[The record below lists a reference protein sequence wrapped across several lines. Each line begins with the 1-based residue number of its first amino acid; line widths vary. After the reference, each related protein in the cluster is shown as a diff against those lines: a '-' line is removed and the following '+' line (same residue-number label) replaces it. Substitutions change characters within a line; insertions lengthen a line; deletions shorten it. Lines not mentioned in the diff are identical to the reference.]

1 MKNSMFP
8 EYDVIV
14 VGGGHAGCEAAAAS
28 ANLGSRTLLITMDMT
43 KYGQMSCNPAMGG
56 IAKGQIVRE
65 IDALGG
71 YAGILSDQC
80 TIQFRM
86 LNRSKGPAM
95 WSPRAQID
103 RMRYSE
109 LWRRTLENIDNLDLW
124 QDAVTGLILEEN
136 QVKGVISKV
145 GIHFYG
151 KTVILTNGTFLN
163 GLMHIG
169 RSQME
174 GGRIGEAASY
184 HISDQLSDFG
194 FKTGRLKTGTPVR
207 IDGRSIDFSVLT
219 EQKGENDGYRFSYM
233 EPENYKLNQRSCWIT
248 YTNNSV
254 HTSLVSGFDDSPMYN
269 GTIQSTGP
277 RYCPSIESK
286 LVTFAEKEKHQLY
299 LEPEGETTHEYYLNG
314 FSSSLPW
321 DVQLEALRKISG
333 LENAKIYRPGYA
345 IEYDYF
351 DPTQLLP
358 TLETKLVSHLF
369 FAGQINGTTGYEEA
383 GAQGIMA
390 GINAHLKVH
399 QPEETFILK
408 RDEAYIGVLIDDLVT
423 KGVDEPYRMFTSR
436 AEYRILL
443 RQDNADERLTA
454 KAHALGLASGERIR
468 LLREKLDYRD
478 RIIDFLRK
486 FSIKPLYINDLLE
499 SKESSPLKQP
509 VKLVDILLRPQIGI
523 EDLNFH
529 IKPFHKVIQEIP
541 KGRVKEILE
550 SVEITVKYEGYIQRE
565 KLLADKLLRLENI
578 SIENRFDYHNIQS
591 LSTEA
596 RQKLSSIKPA
606 TIGQASRIPGVS
618 PSDINVLLIMLGR

>member
-1 MKNSMFP
+1 MHELIP

-14 VGGGHAGCEAAAAS
+14 VGGGHAGCEAAAAA

-71 YAGILSDQC
+71 YSGIISDRT
-80 TIQFRM
+80 TIQFRL

-103 RMRYSE
+103 RMRFSE
-109 LWRRTLENIDNLDLW
+109 LWRITLEGIEKLDLW
-124 QDAVTGLILEEN
+124 QDAVIGLLVEEGTVRG
-136 QVKGVISKV
+136 VKTRI
-145 GIHFYG
+145 GIEFRS

-174 GGRIGEAASY
+174 GGRIGEGASY
-184 HISDQLSDFG
+184 NITEQLRTYG
-194 FKTGRLKTGTPVR
+194 FETGRLKTGTPVR
-207 IDGRSIDFSVLT
+207 IDGRTIDFSKLT
-219 EQKGENDGYRFSYM
+219 EQETETGFYKFSYL
-233 EPENYKLNQRSCWIT
+233 PEIKTSLKQRSCWIT
-248 YTNNSV
+248 YTNPVV
-254 HTSLVSGFDDSPMYN
+254 HTLLESGFDDSPMYN

-286 LVTFAEKEKHQLY
+286 LVTFSEKEKHQLF
-299 LEPEGETTHEYYLNG
+299 LEPEGEITNEFYLNG

-321 DVQLEALRKISG
+321 DVQLKALRNIPG

-351 DPTQLLP
+351 DPTQLFH
-358 TLETKLVSHLF
+358 TLETKKIKNLF
-369 FAGQINGTTGYEEA
+369 IAGQINGTTGYEEA
-383 GAQGIMA
+383 AAQGIIA
-390 GINAHLKVH
+390 GINAYLKVYKP
-399 QPEETFILK
+399 QESFVLN

-454 KAHALGLASGERIR
+454 RSYEVGLAKRERID
-468 LLREKLDYRD
+468 LLNEKIQIRSA
-478 RIIDFLRK
+478 IIDFLVK
-486 FSIKPLYINDLLE
+486 FSIKPQYINNLLNE
-499 SKESSPLKQP
+499 KGTADLKQT
-509 VKLVDILLRPQIGI
+509 VKLVEILLRPQISI
-523 EDLNFH
+523 TDLVEN
-529 IKPFHKVIQEIP
+529 ITPFKKFILNINSKQLD
-541 KGRVKEILE
+541 EILE
-550 SVEITVKYEGYIQRE
+550 SAEIVIKYEGYINRE
-565 KLLADKLLRLENI
+565 KQLADKLKRLENI
-578 SIENRFDYHNIQS
+578 EIDNKFDYHKILS

-596 RQKLSSIKPA
+596 RQKLTAINPK

-618 PSDINVLLIMLGR
+618 PADINVLLIMMGR